1 MNKLNIHK
9 YEDIWKP
16 LIPNIIESVREGKS
30 LELNMN
36 NADFKAVGKRKNYS
50 FRLEIEN
57 NTVKNN
63 IDGSAVAR
71 DLARILTSN
80 SNFLQALNKRTVLL
94 RLDKNFTFK
103 MEII

>member
-16 LIPNIIESVREGKS
+16 LIPNIIQSLREGKS

-36 NADFKAVGKRKNYS
+36 EGDFKAVGKRKNYS

-71 DLARILTSN
+71 DLARILTN
-80 SNFLQALNKRTVLL
+80 NPNFLQALNKRTVLL
-94 RLDKNFTFK
+94 RLDNKFTFK

>member
-63 IDGSAVAR
+63 IDGSALAR
-71 DLARILTSN
+71 DLARILTN
-80 SNFLQALNKRTVLL
+80 NTNFSQALNKRTVLL
-94 RLDKNFTFK
+94 RLDKKFTFK
-103 MEII
+103 MEIV